1 MPSYF
6 FHTRDGQKL
15 EIDEEGTDL
24 PDDQS
29 ARNAAKELLAALNRE
44 KLPNGDHMSLS
55 VTVQNAQGVDIYVAN
70 LRLDGASADIPPG
83 PKMRKPDG
91 G

>member
-55 VTVQNAQGVDIYVAN
+55 VTVQNDEGVDIYVVN
-70 LRLDGASADIPPG
+70 LRLDGASADIPPSL
-83 PKMRKPDG
+83 KIRKPDR
-91 G
+91 

>member
-6 FHTRDGQKL
+6 FHTRDGEKL
-15 EIDEEGTDL
+15 EFDEEGTDL

-55 VTVQNAQGVDIYVAN
+55 VTVQNAEGAEIYIAS
-70 LRLDGASADIPPG
+70 LRLDGLPPS
-83 PKMRKPDG
+83 KPAKKG
-91 G
+91 

>member
-6 FHTRDGQKL
+6 FHTCDGEKL
-15 EIDEEGTDL
+15 EFDEEGTDL

-44 KLPNGDHMSLS
+44 NLPNGDHMSLS
-55 VTVQNAQGVDIYVAN
+55 VTVQNAEGMEIYLAS
-70 LRLDGASADIPPG
+70 LRLDGLPS
-83 PKMRKPDG
+83 PKPAKKD
-91 G
+91 

>member
-24 PDDQS
+24 PDDKS
-29 ARNAAKELLAALNRE
+29 ARNAAKELLAALNRD
-44 KLPNGDHMSLS
+44 KLPNGDHMALS
-55 VTVQNAQGVDIYVAN
+55 VTV
-70 LRLDGASADIPPG
+70 
-83 PKMRKPDG
+83 
-91 G
+91 

>member
-6 FHTRDGQKL
+6 FHTRDGEKL

-55 VTVQNAQGVDIYVAN
+55 VTVEDAEGTEIYMAS
-70 LRLDGASADIPPG
+70 LRLEGLPAASD
-83 PKMRKPDG
+83 PKRRG
-91 G
+91 

>member
-1 MPSYF
+1 MLSYF

-55 VTVQNAQGVDIYVAN
+55 VTVQNADGVDIYVAN

-83 PKMRKPDG
+83 PRISKQDG

>member
-6 FHTRDGQKL
+6 FHTRDGEKL

-29 ARNAAKELLAALNRE
+29 ARNAAKELLTALNRE

-55 VTVQNAQGVDIYVAN
+55 VTVKNAEGAEIYIAS
-70 LRLDGASADIPPG
+70 LRLDGLPPSTRAG
-83 PKMRKPDG
+83 KS
-91 G
+91 

>member
-6 FHTRDGQKL
+6 FHTRDGEKL
-15 EIDEEGTDL
+15 DIDEEGTDL

-29 ARNAAKELLAALNRE
+29 ARNAAKELLAALNLE

-55 VTVQNAQGVDIYVAN
+55 VTVQNAEGAEIYVAS
-70 LRLDGASADIPPG
+70 LRWDGLPPSNG
-83 PKMRKPDG
+83 KD
-91 G
+91 

>member
-24 PDDQS
+24 PDDQT
-29 ARNAAKELLAALNRE
+29 ARNAAKELLSALNRE

-55 VTVQNAQGVDIYVAN
+55 VIVQNAEGAEIYVVN
-70 LRLDGASADIPPG
+70 LRLDVASAGAPAA
-83 PKMRKPDG
+83 PKREG
-91 G
+91 TR

>member
-6 FHTRDGQKL
+6 FHTLDGEKL

-55 VTVQNAQGVDIYVAN
+55 VTVQNAEGAKIYIAS
-70 LRLDGASADIPPG
+70 LRLEGLPASTPAKKD
-83 PKMRKPDG
+83 
-91 G
+91 

>member
-6 FHTRDGQKL
+6 FHTRDGDKL
-15 EIDEEGTDL
+15 DIDDEGTDL

-44 KLPNGDHMSLS
+44 KLPNGDDMLLS
-55 VTVQNAQGVDIYVAN
+55 VTVQNAQGAKVYVAS
-70 LRLDGASADIPPG
+70 LRLDSLPG
-83 PKMRKPDG
+83 DDSTVSKPKRTS
-91 G
+91 

>member
-6 FHTRDGQKL
+6 FHTRDGENL
-15 EIDEEGTDL
+15 EFDEEGTDL

-29 ARNAAKELLAALNRE
+29 ARNAAKELLAAMNRE

-55 VTVQNAQGVDIYVAN
+55 VTVQNAEGREIYMAN
-70 LRLDGASADIPPG
+70 LRLDGLPPS
-83 PKMRKPDG
+83 KPAG
-91 G
+91 KG

>member
-6 FHTRDGQKL
+6 FHTRDGNKL
-15 EIDEEGTDL
+15 EFDEEGTDL

-29 ARNAAKELLAALNRE
+29 ARNAAKELLAAMNRE

-55 VTVQNAQGVDIYVAN
+55 VTVQNAEGMEIYIAN
-70 LRLDGASADIPPG
+70 LRLEGLPPS
-83 PKMRKPDG
+83 KPSTRD
-91 G
+91 

>member
-6 FHTRDGQKL
+6 FHTRDGDKL
-15 EIDEEGTDL
+15 EFDEEGTDL

-29 ARNAAKELLAALNRE
+29 ARNAAKELLAAMNRE

-55 VTVQNAQGVDIYVAN
+55 VTVQNAEGMEIYMAS
-70 LRLDGASADIPPG
+70 LRLDGLPRSTPAKKG
-83 PKMRKPDG
+83 
-91 G
+91 

>member
-6 FHTRDGQKL
+6 FHTRDGEKL

-29 ARNAAKELLAALNRE
+29 ARDAAKELLSALNRE
-44 KLPNGDHMSLS
+44 NLPNGDHMSLS
-55 VTVQNAQGVDIYVAN
+55 VSVQNADGAEIYVAN
-70 LRLDGASADIPPG
+70 LRLDTLSAPTSS
-83 PKMRKPDG
+83 KLKNTS
-91 G
+91 

>member
-6 FHTRDGQKL
+6 FHTRDGRKL

-55 VTVQNAQGVDIYVAN
+55 VTVQNAEGVDIYVAN
-70 LRLDGASADIPPG
+70 LRLDGISADIPPG
-83 PKMRKPDG
+83 PKIRRPDR
-91 G
+91 

>member
-6 FHTRDGQKL
+6 FHTRDGDKL
-15 EIDEEGTDL
+15 EFDEEGTDL

-29 ARNAAKELLAALNRE
+29 ARNAAKELLAAMNRE

-55 VTVQNAQGVDIYVAN
+55 VTVQNAEGMEIYMAS
-70 LRLDGASADIPPG
+70 LRLDGLPPSTPAKKG
-83 PKMRKPDG
+83 
-91 G
+91 

>member
-1 MPSYF
+1 MPCYF
-6 FHTRDGQKL
+6 FHTRDGEKL
-15 EIDEEGTDL
+15 DIDEEGTDL

-55 VTVQNAQGVDIYVAN
+55 VTVQNAEGAEIYIVN
-70 LRLDGASADIPPG
+70 LRLDGLSADAPVAS
-83 PKMRKPDG
+83 KRKG
-91 G
+91 AH